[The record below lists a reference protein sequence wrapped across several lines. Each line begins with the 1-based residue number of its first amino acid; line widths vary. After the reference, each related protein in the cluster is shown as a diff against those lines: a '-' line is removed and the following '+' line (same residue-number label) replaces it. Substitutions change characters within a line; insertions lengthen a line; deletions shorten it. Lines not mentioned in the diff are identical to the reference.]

1 MSISFKDRILEDE
14 DGYLVNYADWSE
26 DLAKHLAESEKIE
39 LEQNH
44 WDVVRL
50 LRQFY
55 ETNGLAP
62 MLKILFN
69 LIANEKGISKKEAS
83 LLVYQLF
90 PNGPSKQAFKVAGLP
105 RPKSCV

>member
-14 DGYLVNYADWSE
+14 DGYLVNFSDWSE
-26 DLAKHLAESEKIE
+26 ELAIYQAELEKIE

-50 LRQFY
+50 LRQYY

-69 LIANEKGISKKEAS
+69 LVATEKGIDKKEAS
-83 LLVYQLF
+83 QLLYQLF
-90 PNGPSKQAFKVAGLP
+90 PKGPFKQAFKVAGLP
-105 RPKSCV
+105 KTKSCV